1 MAKFLA
7 DAQVAVILARGT
19 FDDLIGTL
27 EAEHLECKAR
37 PYQLQHDYQKFELA
51 KDVSMIA
58 NWLARHGG
66 EGAHL
71 LLGVRTEKSAER
83 HADEVTAV
91 SPFPQSLVDPKQY
104 YDVLQSWLLPPP
116 EGLRVEWC
124 RPAEDGAR
132 GIVAITIPRQPADRW
147 PCLITKVLETSGKV
161 EGRSIGYVERRGE
174 HGVEWTAPDFQRLL
188 REGARGET
196 VSRQIEALSQRF
208 DGFAEEVQKLS
219 QASAAPPP
227 GPSQALQHYQDRR
240 GHAVTAA
247 GLRGLPV
254 YALTAAPVDPSRSRA
269 CSAAQRTRSCSFSM
283 TRRRYGMRD
292 STCRCATSWRW

>member
-1 MAKFLA
+1 MEARRAGRARLSLLHPA
-7 DAQVAVILARGT
+7 AAPTYPGRNAQWPNSAVILTRGT

-124 RPAEDGAR
+124 RIRGGWRQGAHPR
-132 GIVAITIPRQPADRW
+132 GWAGLIVAKTISVGIRH
-147 PCLITKVLETSGKV
+147 S
-161 EGRSIGYVERRGE
+161 
-174 HGVEWTAPDFQRLL
+174 RLL
-188 REGARGET
+188 
-196 VSRQIEALSQRF
+196 VSWL
-208 DGFAEEVQKLS
+208 
-219 QASAAPPP
+219 
-227 GPSQALQHYQDRR
+227 DRR
-240 GHAVTAA
+240 EPIRT
-247 GLRGLPV
+247 
-254 YALTAAPVDPSRSRA
+254 
-269 CSAAQRTRSCSFSM
+269 SASCP
-283 TRRRYGMRD
+283 Y
-292 STCRCATSWRW
+292 

>member
-7 DAQVAVILARGT
+7 DAQVAVLLARGT

-196 VSRQIEALSQRF
+196 FTADRGTVPVLRWLRGRGPEVVAGVSRAATGSISGTAAL
-208 DGFAEEVQKLS
+208 
-219 QASAAPPP
+219 P
-227 GPSQALQHYQDRR
+227 GPARPRSHRGRSPRPARVCPDGRASRHRR
-240 GHAVTAA
+240 D
-247 GLRGLPV
+247 P
-254 YALTAAPVDPSRSRA
+254 APVPRPRATNGTCIPRRLLPGAWSSRWMWLGCGS
-269 CSAAQRTRSCSFSM
+269 
-283 TRRRYGMRD
+283 
-292 STCRCATSWRW
+292 